1 MDIVVYPSGTLSDEY
16 KSKQSRMK
24 AIYDEFS
31 ELAFEDALSGSSN
44 NSELISSLI
53 EEYRQL
59 DQECRDMYD
68 DYIRDA
74 RAKIDMAFEELE
86 NGADFADVMMR
97 YSENDVVVGSE
108 TAAGC
113 AAFQTKGQIISL
125 EYECQLDWSDTVKEI
140 FSMLAIGEYSRVF
153 TDDDGSLHIIKY
165 VSDIAPG
172 DIPLDDV
179 REAVTYF
186 VKADSNEEKWDELM
200 QVWLDDPNI
209 VRNMPIVRYLGK
221 DMISEN

>member
-1 MDIVVYPSGTLSDEY
+1 
-16 KSKQSRMK
+16 
-24 AIYDEFS
+24 
-31 ELAFEDALSGSSN
+31 
-44 NSELISSLI
+44 
-53 EEYRQL
+53 
-59 DQECRDMYD
+59 
-68 DYIRDA
+68 
-74 RAKIDMAFEELE
+74 
-86 NGADFADVMMR
+86 
-97 YSENDVVVGSE
+97 
-108 TAAGC
+108 
-113 AAFQTKGQIISL
+113 
-125 EYECQLDWSDTVKEI
+125 
-140 FSMLAIGEYSRVF
+140 MLAIGEYSRVF

-172 DIPLDDV
+172 DIPLDDI

>member
-1 MDIVVYPSGTLSDEY
+1 
-16 KSKQSRMK
+16 
-24 AIYDEFS
+24 
-31 ELAFEDALSGSSN
+31 
-44 NSELISSLI
+44 
-53 EEYRQL
+53 
-59 DQECRDMYD
+59 MYD

-209 VRNMPIVRYLGK
+209 VRNTPIVRYLGK